1 MSGVRPTP
9 KPRRLASYENVD
21 IKKPT
26 ELDLMNMFGTPKIN
40 DKRLTVP
47 PAVKIFDVNGN
58 YRYLYGLPRENSNLE
73 LGGELTDLNGKKT
86 LMRRSN
92 SASSSYR

>member
-9 KPRRLASYENVD
+9 KPRRLASYENVE

-26 ELDLMNMFGTPKIN
+26 DIDLMDMFGTPKID

-47 PAVKIFDVNGN
+47 PAVKIFDVDGN
-58 YRYLYGLPRENSNLE
+58 YRYLYGLPREISNL
-73 LGGELTDLNGKKT
+73 ELTDLNGKGT
-86 LMRRSN
+86 LLRRSN